1 MASLI
6 PEDPSIGFI
15 ANLID
20 EAFDEFGLYMVH
32 HMRWVTAAQDNDAGK
47 RLSREFKRVLP
58 LGLNKILATRF
69 PHRQVRR
76 LPYLFSVAPAGYQC
90 DMPAKLTPP
99 NIEGFPSTH
108 VLLNLAWRKNLAAL
122 ENIFTQQTYLLGEQ
136 FTVADASVYGQL
148 YMNMS
153 DPSAAKSI
161 KQLAPVTYQW
171 LININQGKHV
181 EDNGALFLSAHL
193 SPLLDII
200 SKTFIPLMQQ
210 NAQAFYMAKKQGD
223 MQFNEAAFDDRTNIY
238 AGESLGLSFK
248 SVVKSFQIKVWQ
260 SLQNQWSDLTDAQTE
275 IIHKNTH
282 YDISQLFL
290 Y

>member
-1 MASLI
+1 LASLI

-76 LPYLFSVAPAGYQC
+76 LPYLFSVAPADYQC

-108 VLLNLAWRKNLAAL
+108 VLLNLA
-122 ENIFTQQTYLLGEQ
+122 
-136 FTVADASVYGQL
+136 
-148 YMNMS
+148 
-153 DPSAAKSI
+153 
-161 KQLAPVTYQW
+161 
-171 LININQGKHV
+171 
-181 EDNGALFLSAHL
+181 
-193 SPLLDII
+193 
-200 SKTFIPLMQQ
+200 
-210 NAQAFYMAKKQGD
+210 
-223 MQFNEAAFDDRTNIY
+223 
-238 AGESLGLSFK
+238 
-248 SVVKSFQIKVWQ
+248 
-260 SLQNQWSDLTDAQTE
+260 
-275 IIHKNTH
+275 
-282 YDISQLFL
+282 
-290 Y
+290 

>member
-1 MASLI
+1 LASLI

-76 LPYLFSVAPAGYQC
+76 LPYLFSVAPADYQC

-210 NAQAFYMAKKQGD
+210 NAQAFYMTKKQGD